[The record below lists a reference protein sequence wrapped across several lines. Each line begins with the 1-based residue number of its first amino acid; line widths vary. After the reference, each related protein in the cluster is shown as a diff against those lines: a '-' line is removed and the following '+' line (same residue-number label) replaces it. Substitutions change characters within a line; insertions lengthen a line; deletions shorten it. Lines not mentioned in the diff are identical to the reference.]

1 MNLTKRSAKQQ
12 FYRIVYFCEAGNQMK
27 FLPVPDATKKQLY
40 ACGSLNMIVPGSGL
54 LLLSARTFEM
64 RGVFVACLQFA
75 TWFFVFGWVWAAVN
89 GLKMIRNGRNQE

>member
-1 MNLTKRSAKQQ
+1 
-12 FYRIVYFCEAGNQMK
+12 MK

-64 RGVFVACLQFA
+64 RGVFVACLQFV
-75 TWFFVFGWVWAAVN
+75 TWFFVFGWVWAVVN
-89 GLKMIRNGRNQE
+89 GCKMIIKGRTQE